1 MISWLDDIPQP
12 AILGNQVGET
22 LNGLAWFM
30 AAAAFLIL
38 VVQVGRRITH
48 MHADVKGMKLSVD
61 TEVKPALGLP
71 PTPSSVEGKAPGGE
85 APPLHPLNTG
95 EIPLMKRLETVE
107 DTVKLIP
114 QLLERLDEF
123 AKHDAQRWAAL
134 VSQLGITI
142 PHINERSPEGRQHP

>member
-1 MISWLDDIPQP
+1 MISWFGPPQP
-12 AILGNQVGET
+12 AILGNQAGET
-22 LNGLAWFM
+22 LNGVAWFLLAL
-30 AAAAFLIL
+30 AALIF

-48 MHADVKGMKLSVD
+48 MQADVKGMKLSVD

-85 APPLHPLNTG
+85 APPLSPLNTG

-142 PHINERSPEGRQHP
+142 PHINDRSPEGRQP